1 MPQLRN
7 ERSQSHQR
15 LLSET
20 TVGRSRSC
28 VLRLDDPRASS
39 LHAVLAWNGS
49 AWELRDLGSRNGT
62 FVNGRR
68 LESGEREL
76 LESGIKLGFG
86 GQDQVWTLVGDEA
99 PVLGAQSA
107 IGEWAEAQTELLT
120 LPSPESPEVVV
131 YADEKGQWVLEQ
143 GHDSQLVEAGF
154 QVQAGGKLWTLDL
167 PQQVA
172 PTAAASRESTTLS
185 FSELH
190 IAFKVSSDEEN
201 VLLDLQWQG
210 HVRQIPHRAQNYLL
224 LTLARARQEDME
236 LEPGEQGW
244 CYRDDMIRGLRI
256 PENQFNVAVF
266 RARQHLSRA
275 GVIGAKAVVERRRG
289 STQLRLGTDRFE
301 IVRL

>member
-7 ERSQSHQR
+7 EKSQAHRR
-15 LLSET
+15 LFSET

-39 LHAVLAWNGS
+39 LHAVLAWNGT

-76 LESGIKLGFG
+76 LEPGIKLGFG
-86 GQDQVWTLVGDEA
+86 GQEQVWTLLDDDP
-99 PVLGAQSA
+99 PVLGARSA
-107 IGEWAEAQTELLT
+107 SGDWEEAQAELLT
-120 LPSPESPEVVV
+120 LPSSKSPEVVV
-131 YADEKGQWVLEQ
+131 YADEKGQWVMEQ
-143 GHDSQLVEAGF
+143 GYEAQIVEAGF

-167 PQQVA
+167 PQHVA
-172 PTAAASRESTTLS
+172 PTAAAPKESTTLS
-185 FSELH
+185 FGELN
-190 IAFKVSSDEEN
+190 IVFKVSSDEEN

-224 LTLARARQEDME
+224 LTLARARQKDRDME
-236 LEPGEQGW
+236 PAEMGW
-244 CYRDDMIRGLRI
+244 CYRDDLIRGLRI
-256 PENQFNVAVF
+256 PENQFNVAIF

-275 GVIGAKAVVERRRG
+275 GVIGAKSVVERRRG
-289 STQLRLGTDRFE
+289 STQLRLGTDRFD

>member
-1 MPQLRN
+1 MPQLRD
-7 ERSQSHQR
+7 ERSQAHRR

-28 VLRLDDPRASS
+28 VLRLEDPRASS

-76 LESGIKLGFG
+76 LESGVKLGFG
-86 GQDQVWTLVGDEA
+86 GQDQVWTLVDDEP
-99 PVLGAQSA
+99 PVLGARSST
-107 IGEWAEAQTELLT
+107 GDWEEAQAELLT
-120 LPSPESPEVVV
+120 LPNPESPEVVV
-131 YADEKGQWVLEQ
+131 YADEKGQWVLEKEY
-143 GHDSQLVEAGF
+143 DSQIVEAGF

-167 PQQVA
+167 PQHLA
-172 PTAAASRESTTLS
+172 PTAAAPKASTTLS

-201 VLLDLQWQG
+201 VLLELQWQG
-210 HVRQIPHRAQNYLL
+210 HLRQIPHRAQNYLL
-224 LTLARARQEDME
+224 LTLARARQEEADR
-236 LEPGEQGW
+236 EPAERGW
-244 CYRDDMIRGLRI
+244 CYRDDLIRGLRI
-256 PENQFNVAVF
+256 PENQFNVAIF

-289 STQLRLGTDRFE
+289 STQLRLGTDRFD